1 MGMKTIKGISIT
13 NFKTTY
19 ERSFIPGVKTDGD
32 DICICASFS
41 STAKECGIVLFKND
55 SKHLVLFSD
64 EYRTGNLFSIRLKD
78 ATGLYDSYM
87 LYEDGKLICDPRAT
101 RIYGLEKF
109 GADVN
114 ESDLR
119 CGFSDTT
126 PEFKAYN
133 PLNIRYEDSFVYLL
147 HVRGYTKHSASGVEA
162 PYRGTYKGLTSKLDY
177 IKSLGVT
184 TVELMPIYEMLSYDR
199 IPTSGAPAAGTDDSA
214 RQDRSEIVYND
225 NGLLRNERSVSG
237 KLNFWGYKKGWYFA
251 PRSAYAYDKKH
262 VEAEVKDM
270 INEFHKKGIEV
281 ILQFY
286 FPYDVSDSV
295 IIDCLRFW
303 VSEYHIDGFHVKGA
317 ELPIKTISS
326 DPALSDIKIW
336 YEWFDY
342 GRLGDLARSRFLDRR
357 LAEYRDSFMFCA
369 RRFLKGD
376 DCTMGDFISNMIN
389 NSSEHGIINYI
400 ANYDSFR
407 LADLVSYEHKRNED
421 NGENNKDGTD
431 NNLSWNCGIE
441 GNTKKLNILRLR
453 KRQMKNI
460 LTMLLLA
467 QGTPMIFGGDEFGN
481 SQLGNNNPYCQDNA
495 IGWVDWN
502 AAKKNADLTEYLKAI
517 VKFRFQHEALHKDM
531 PFKLMDYKACGYPD
545 LSYHGQEAWRPDLSN
560 YSHSVGLLYSGL
572 YSSNPDDNSFVY
584 VIYNMHWTPIRFALP
599 ELPEGLKW
607 HILSTTG
614 ETKTI
619 RDQDIKKHMEIEC
632 EERSCVILISK
643 GQIKESQKDA
653 FEGSKQ
659 PF

>member
-1 MGMKTIKGISIT
+1 MKTLKGISIT
-13 NFKTTY
+13 NFKTSY
-19 ERSFIPGVKTDGD
+19 ERSFIPGVKTDGND
-32 DICICASFS
+32 LCICASFS
-41 STAKECGIVLFKND
+41 STAKECGIVLFKKGVKN
-55 SKHLVLFSD
+55 LVLFSE
-64 EYRTGNLFSIRLKD
+64 EYRTGNLYSIRLKD
-78 ATGLYDSYM
+78 AAGLYDSYM
-87 LYEDGKLICDPRAT
+87 LYEDGELICDPRAT

-109 GADVN
+109 GSFID
-114 ESDLR
+114 ETELR
-119 CGFSDTT
+119 CGFLHQDES
-126 PEFKAYN
+126 FKAYN
-133 PLNIRYEDSFVYLL
+133 PLNIKYEDSFVYLL
-147 HVRGYTKHSASGVEA
+147 HVRGYTKNSNSGIETSL
-162 PYRGTYKGLTSKLDY
+162 RGTFKGLTKKIDY

-184 TVELMPIYEMLSYDR
+184 TVELMPIYEMQSFDR
-199 IPTSGAPAAGTDDSA
+199 IPTNGRPLDAFSDNKKQTEILY
-214 RQDRSEIVYND
+214 SE
-225 NGLLRNERSVSG
+225 NGKLRNEKSDYG

-251 PRSAYAYDKKH
+251 PRSAYSYDKEN
-262 VEAEVKDM
+262 VEAEVKNM
-270 INEFHKKGIEV
+270 IDEFHKNGIEV
-281 ILQFY
+281 VLQFY
-286 FPYDVSDSV
+286 FPYDVSDYL

-303 VSEYHIDGFHVKGA
+303 ACEYHIDGFHLKGDD
-317 ELPIKTISS
+317 LPIKTISS

-342 GRLGDLARSRFLDRR
+342 GKIGDLAKSRFLPRR
-357 LAEYRDSFMFCA
+357 LAEYRDSFMFTA

-376 DCTMGDFISNMIN
+376 DCTMAEFISNEIA
-389 NSSEHGIINYI
+389 NSNEHGIINYI

-407 LADLVSYEHKRNED
+407 LADLVAYEHKRNED

-467 QGTPMIFGGDEFGN
+467 QGTPMLFGGDEFGN
-481 SQLGNNNPYCQDNA
+481 SQGGNNNPYCQDNA

-502 AAKKNADLTEYLKAI
+502 GLNKNADLVEYVKAI
-517 VKFRFQHEALHKDM
+517 VGLRFKHNALHSEK

-560 YSHSVGLLYSGL
+560 YSHSIGLLYSGL
-572 YSSNPDDNSFVY
+572 YGDDEKDNSFIY
-584 VIYNMHWTPIRFALP
+584 VIYNMHWTPIKFALP

-614 ETKTI
+614 EAKTA
-619 RDQDIKKHMEIEC
+619 RVTDIKQHMEIEC
-632 EERSCVILISK
+632 EERSCVIFISK
-643 GQIKESQKDA
+643 GQIKKQAENENDKA
-653 FEGSKQ
+653 KQ